1 MKGEPQ
7 TMYLKY
13 KEYEVYCGNSNRL
26 SEASFNE
33 FEFQAESLINWY
45 TFNRLK
51 GEAEIPENVKM
62 CVFSL
67 IKKLVLWNNLKS
79 CGITASSDEETA
91 EASELIKSQSND
103 GVSVSYNVISAS
115 EALANSKKEISDTIK
130 TYLSGIYNS
139 KGQSLTYRGMYPGE
153 ETPCLESG
161 AIK

>member
-1 MKGEPQ
+1 
-7 TMYLKY
+7 MYLTYEKY
-13 KEYEVYCGNSNRL
+13 EAYCGTSKHL
-26 SEASFNE
+26 PEASFKE

-67 IKKLVLWNNLKS
+67 IKKLILWAKLKS
-79 CGITASSDEETA
+79 CGISASGEESA
-91 EASELIKSQSND
+91 EASGLIKSQSND

-115 EALANSKKEISDTIK
+115 EALENSKKEISDTIK
-130 TYLSGIYNS
+130 TYLSGTYNS

-153 ETPCLESG
+153 EAPSIAKVG
-161 AIK
+161 RNNK